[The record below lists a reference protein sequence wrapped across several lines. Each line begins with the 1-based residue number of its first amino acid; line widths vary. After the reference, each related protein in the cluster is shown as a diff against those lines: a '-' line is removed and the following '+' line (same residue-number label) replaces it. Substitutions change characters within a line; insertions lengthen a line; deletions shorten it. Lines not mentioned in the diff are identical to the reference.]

1 MNYVFDL
8 ARHGRL
14 WIARALRLIIIVDLL
29 RGDLP
34 KVPKERASESRD
46 GCRDCR
52 LRWRRWRRR
61 RRSEASVSTT
71 KKHLR
76 AAVATVAASL
86 ARAKRHH
93 KQSPG
98 RETTTTYR
106 ECVRGR
112 ERERERERESHFAW
126 FSLIGTRGDPL
137 RTLRPHQK
145 YPLYL
150 KGGAKLYQT
159 SCFKDSTS
167 RQKLEMQRN
176 SCTAI

>member
-1 MNYVFDL
+1 MWHELLDTPHVGC
-8 ARHGRL
+8 AWRGCS
-14 WIARALRLIIIVDLL
+14 IRLIIFVDLL
-29 RGDLP
+29 RGYLP

-52 LRWRRWRRR
+52 LRWRRWRRW

-98 RETTTTYR
+98 RETTTTYK

-112 ERERERERESHFAW
+112 ERECQFAW

-150 KGGAKLYQT
+150 KGGAKLYRT

>member
-14 WIARALRLIIIVDLL
+14 WIARAPRLIIIVDLL

-76 AAVATVAASL
+76 AAVAVRRSRQTASQTITGEGDN
-86 ARAKRHH
+86 HH
-93 KQSPG
+93 LQRVCEG
-98 RETTTTYR
+98 
-106 ECVRGR
+106 
-112 ERERERERESHFAW
+112 ERERERERVPICLVLPDRNARRPVEDSA
-126 FSLIGTRGDPL
+126 TTPEVP
-137 RTLRPHQK
+137 TLF
-145 YPLYL
+145 
-150 KGGAKLYQT
+150 KGRSKTISNKL
-159 SCFKDSTS
+159 F
-167 RQKLEMQRN
+167 QRFDLPPKAGN
-176 SCTAI
+176 AT